1 MIITVE
7 DLKKSSI
14 YPEILD
20 IITRKDDTIVELQIL
35 AAQSLCASYLFKY
48 DLKPV
53 FGDDTTTPAVPPT
66 VVSPALQKIVKII
79 ASYYLVRQSNPN
91 IDLELFRKD
100 YEDAITLLENIRDG
114 QNNLVELSYRKDDPD
129 TPEDESDVAGLGW
142 SSNPKRT
149 NFF

>member
-1 MIITVE
+1 MIITID
-7 DLKKSSI
+7 DLRKSSI

-20 IITRKDDTIVELQIL
+20 IITRKDDSVVEMQIL

-53 FGDDTTTPAVPPT
+53 FGDDSTVPAEPPT
-66 VVSPALQKIVKII
+66 VVSAALQKIVKII

-91 IDLELFRKD
+91 IDLELYRKD

-114 QNNLVELSYRKDDPD
+114 QNRLTELTYRKDDPD
-129 TPEDESDVAGLGW
+129 TPEDESANGVSW

-149 NFF
+149 NYF

>member
-1 MIITVE
+1 MIITVD
-7 DLKKSSI
+7 DLRKSSI

-20 IITRKDDTIVELQIL
+20 IITRKDDTVVEMQIL
-35 AAQSLCASYLFKY
+35 AAQSLCATYLFKY

-53 FGDDTTTPAVPPT
+53 FGDDTVSPAVKPT

-91 IDLELFRKD
+91 IDLGLYRKD
-100 YEDAITLLENIRDG
+100 YEDAIALLENIRDG
-114 QNNLVELSYRKDDPD
+114 QNNLTELSYRQDDPD
-129 TPEDESDVAGLGW
+129 TPEDESANGVSW

-149 NFF
+149 NYF

>member
-1 MIITVE
+1 MIITID
-7 DLKKSSI
+7 DLRKSSI

-20 IITRKDDTIVELQIL
+20 IITRKDDTVVEMQIL
-35 AAQSLCASYLFKY
+35 AAQSLCATYLFKY

-53 FGDDTTTPAVPPT
+53 FGDDTVSPAVKPT

-91 IDLELFRKD
+91 IDLELYRKD
-100 YEDAITLLENIRDG
+100 YEDAIALLENIRDG
-114 QNNLVELSYRKDDPD
+114 QNNLTELSYRQDAPD
-129 TPEDESDVAGLGW
+129 TPEDESANGVSW

-149 NFF
+149 NYF

>member
-1 MIITVE
+1 MIITID
-7 DLKKSSI
+7 DLRKSSI

-20 IITRKDDTIVELQIL
+20 IITRKDDTVVEMQIL
-35 AAQSLCASYLFKY
+35 AAQSLCATYLFKY

-53 FGDDTTTPAVPPT
+53 FGDDSVSPAVKPT

-91 IDLELFRKD
+91 IDLELYRKD
-100 YEDAITLLENIRDG
+100 YEDAIALLENIRDG
-114 QNNLVELSYRKDDPD
+114 QNNLTELSYRQDDPD
-129 TPEDESDVAGLGW
+129 TPEDESANGVSW

-149 NFF
+149 NYF

>member
-1 MIITVE
+1 MIITID
-7 DLKKSSI
+7 DLRKSSI

-20 IITRKDDTIVELQIL
+20 IITRKDESVVEMQIL

-48 DLKPV
+48 DWKPV
-53 FGDDTTTPAVPPT
+53 FGDDSTVPAVPPA

-91 IDLELFRKD
+91 IDLELYRKD
-100 YEDAITLLENIRDG
+100 YEDAIALLENIRDG
-114 QNNLVELSYRKDDPD
+114 QNNLIELTYRKDDPD
-129 TPEDESDVAGLGW
+129 TPDDESANGVSW

-149 NFF
+149 NYF

>member
-1 MIITVE
+1 MIITID
-7 DLKKSSI
+7 DLRKSSI

-20 IITRKDDTIVELQIL
+20 IITRKDDTVVEMQIL
-35 AAQSLCASYLFKY
+35 AAQSLCATYLFKY

-53 FGDDTTTPAVPPT
+53 FGDDSTVPAVPPT
-66 VVSPALQKIVKII
+66 VVSAALQKIVKII

-91 IDLELFRKD
+91 IDLELYRKD

-114 QNNLVELSYRKDDPD
+114 QNRLTELTYRKDDPD
-129 TPEDESDVAGLGW
+129 TPEDESANGVSW

-149 NFF
+149 NYF

>member
-1 MIITVE
+1 MIITID
-7 DLKKSSI
+7 DLRKSSI

-20 IITRKDDTIVELQIL
+20 IITRKDESVVEMQIL

-53 FGDDTTTPAVPPT
+53 FGDDSTVPAVPPA
-66 VVSPALQKIVKII
+66 VVSAALQKIVKII

-91 IDLELFRKD
+91 IDLELYRKD

-114 QNNLVELSYRKDDPD
+114 QNNLVELTYCKDDPD
-129 TPEDESDVAGLGW
+129 TPEDESANGVSW

-149 NFF
+149 NYF

>member
-1 MIITVE
+1 MIITVD
-7 DLKKSSI
+7 DLRKSSI

-20 IITRKDDTIVELQIL
+20 IITRKDDTVVEMQIL

-53 FGDDTTTPAVPPT
+53 FGDDSAVPAVPPA
-66 VVSPALQKIVKII
+66 VVSPVLQKIVKII

-91 IDLELFRKD
+91 IDLELYRKD
-100 YEDAITLLENIRDG
+100 YEDAIALLENIRDG
-114 QNNLVELSYRKDDPD
+114 QNNLTELSYRQDDPD
-129 TPEDESDVAGLGW
+129 TPEDESANGVSW

-149 NFF
+149 NYF

>member
-1 MIITVE
+1 MIITID
-7 DLKKSSI
+7 DLRKSSI

-20 IITRKDDTIVELQIL
+20 IITRKDDTVVEMQIL
-35 AAQSLCASYLFKY
+35 AAQSLCATYLFKY

-53 FGDDTTTPAVPPT
+53 FGDDTVSPAVKPT

-91 IDLELFRKD
+91 IDLELYRKD
-100 YEDAITLLENIRDG
+100 YEDAIALLKNIRDG
-114 QNNLVELSYRKDDPD
+114 QNNLTELSYRQDDPD
-129 TPEDESDVAGLGW
+129 TPEDESANGVSW

-149 NFF
+149 NYF

>member
-1 MIITVE
+1 MIITVD
-7 DLKKSSI
+7 DLRKSSI

-20 IITRKDDTIVELQIL
+20 IITRKDDTVVEMQIL

-53 FGDDTTTPAVPPT
+53 FGDDSAVPAVKPT

-91 IDLELFRKD
+91 IDLELYRKD
-100 YEDAITLLENIRDG
+100 YEDAIALLENIRDG
-114 QNNLVELSYRKDDPD
+114 QNNLTELSYRQDDPD
-129 TPEDESDVAGLGW
+129 TPEDESANGVSW

-149 NFF
+149 NYF

>member
-1 MIITVE
+1 MIITVD
-7 DLKKSSI
+7 DLRKSSI

-20 IITRKDDTIVELQIL
+20 IITRKDDTVVEMQIL

-48 DLKPV
+48 DLKSV
-53 FGDDTTTPAVPPT
+53 FGDDTVTPAVPPA

-91 IDLELFRKD
+91 IDLELYRKD
-100 YEDAITLLENIRDG
+100 YEDAIALLENIRDG
-114 QNNLVELSYRKDDPD
+114 QNNLVELTYRKDDPD
-129 TPEDESDVAGLGW
+129 TPDDESANGVSW

-149 NFF
+149 NYF

>member
-1 MIITVE
+1 MIITID
-7 DLKKSSI
+7 DLRKSSI

-20 IITRKDDTIVELQIL
+20 IITRKDDTVVEMQIL
-35 AAQSLCASYLFKY
+35 AAQSLCATYVFKY

-53 FGDDTTTPAVPPT
+53 FGDDSVSPAVKPT

-91 IDLELFRKD
+91 IDLELYRKD
-100 YEDAITLLENIRDG
+100 YEDAIALLENIRDG
-114 QNNLVELSYRKDDPD
+114 QNNLIELSYRQDDPD
-129 TPEDESDVAGLGW
+129 TPEDESANGVSW

-149 NFF
+149 NYF

>member
-1 MIITVE
+1 MIITVA
-7 DLKKSSI
+7 DLRKSSI

-20 IITRKDDTIVELQIL
+20 IITRKDDTVVEMQIL

-53 FGDDTTTPAVPPT
+53 FGDDTTDPVVPPT

-91 IDLELFRKD
+91 IDLELYRKD

-114 QNNLVELSYRKDDPD
+114 QNNLMELSYRQDDPT
-129 TPEDESDVAGLGW
+129 TPEDESGAGVSW
-142 SSNPKRT
+142 QSNPKRT